1 MRNWS
6 APITKQS
13 GKLVSGAT
21 MSTQSV
27 KRAMIP
33 KDRISRVI
41 FDYAAKIGAAH
52 DLDALLLLNAGMA
65 RGLVGADRC
74 SIWLIDTKNSRLWT
88 KVADGVRE
96 LHVPT
101 GQGLVGACLARN
113 ETILVND
120 TSRDERFL
128 RSVDIE
134 TGYVTKSVL
143 TMPLHGMDGKPIGA
157 LQVLNKPGGFSPEDV
172 DLLGLCAS
180 YAASTLETQRLR
192 KQAEVAQ
199 LLLRE
204 MEIARD
210 VQQHLLP
217 QVQPPIPGLDYA
229 GYCRPAE
236 SVGGDYY
243 DFLPMP
249 EGGLFFT
256 LGDVS
261 GKGIAAAVM
270 MASMQASLRSQVVRA
285 PVSIAALIGDL
296 NKAVYSFS
304 TAEKYSTLFC
314 GSLHVG
320 TRKLTYVNAAQVRP
334 MLLRSRDGQ
343 VERLD
348 GDGFPVG
355 LLDISEYDQKEVLL
369 QPGDAVL
376 CFTDGIS
383 EATNAK
389 NEMWN
394 ESEVEK
400 IVRTCVGLTAQQ
412 MIDRLVEATE
422 RFAGEA
428 EQADDM
434 TVVAIRVDADQPAA
448 SVAGVVL
455 PGWQV

>member
-1 MRNWS
+1 M
-6 APITKQS
+6 APT
-13 GKLVSGAT
+13 
-21 MSTQSV
+21 
-27 KRAMIP
+27 
-33 KDRISRVI
+33 DRISRVI

-52 DLDALLLLNAGMA
+52 DLDDLLVLNAGMA
-65 RGLVGADRC
+65 RGLVGAERC
-74 SIWLIDTKNSRLWT
+74 SIWLVDAKNKRLWT
-88 KVADGVRE
+88 KVAEGVE
-96 LHVPT
+96 ALHIPI
-101 GQGLVGACLARN
+101 GQGLVGACVARN
-113 ETILVND
+113 EVILVND

-128 RSVDIE
+128 RTVDLE
-134 TGYVTKSVL
+134 TGYVTKSIL
-143 TMPLHGMDGKPIGA
+143 TMPLRGTDGKPVGA

-172 DLLGLCAS
+172 DLLGLCSS

-192 KQAEVAQ
+192 KEAEVAQ

-217 QVQPPIPGLDYA
+217 QDQSPIAGVDYA

-236 SVGGDYY
+236 LVGGDYY

-270 MASMQASLRSQVVRA
+270 MASIQATLRAQVVRA
-285 PVSIAALIGDL
+285 PASIAALIRDL
-296 NKAVYSFS
+296 NTAVYSFS
-304 TAEKYSTLFC
+304 TPEKYSTLFC
-314 GSLHVG
+314 GSLDVPA
-320 TRKLTYVNAAQVRP
+320 RKLTYVNAGQVRP
-334 MLLRSRDGQ
+334 MLLRAGSGE

-348 GDGFPVG
+348 GGGFPVG
-355 LLDISEYDQKEVLL
+355 LLDVSDYEQREVLL
-369 QPGDAVL
+369 APGDAVFCL
-376 CFTDGIS
+376 SDGIS

-400 IVRTCVGLTAQQ
+400 IVRTCRGLTAQQ
-412 MIDRLVEATE
+412 MMDRLVEATD

-428 EQADDM
+428 KQADDM
-434 TVVAIRVDADQPAA
+434 TVVAIRLEDAM
-448 SVAGVVL
+448 S
-455 PGWQV
+455 